1 MHTLSDLTL
10 DARGFG
16 TSIITSKAADLMD
29 SRILRIVETYAI
41 RNYVCHPVMERQ
53 LNWGLYSAPEA
64 DFCIGRGREY
74 DWMLRLPSR
83 KVVGWM

>member
-41 RNYVCHPVMERQ
+41 RK
-53 LNWGLYSAPEA
+53 
-64 DFCIGRGREY
+64 
-74 DWMLRLPSR
+74 LRLSSSDGETA
-83 KVVGWM
+83 KFGLIFCA